1 MHSNNPFLAGG
12 IEDDW
17 QGYNQNGVYVDAV
30 AESYWTL
37 VNELAQYV
45 LQNEGSRTLFV
56 GGLAYQ
62 STANPAS
69 FPMEPNVLMESSQ
82 IFQGETPDTIDEQM
96 KINGNHGALTGLYL
110 NWGIYIETGYNN
122 PSAPDF
128 QPSNLEN
135 NFALYNDDH
144 AVVLEGE
151 TAASFGADLPGGSPG
166 GPVEQQPQHRQRH
179 HPPEHAGQ

>member
-1 MHSNNPFLAGG
+1 M
-12 IEDDW
+12 
-17 QGYNQNGVYVDAV
+17 
-30 AESYWTL
+30 
-37 VNELAQYV
+37 
-45 LQNEGSRTLFV
+45 NEGSKTLFV

-62 STANPAS
+62 LPSQLVS

-122 PSAPDF
+122 PDAPDF
-128 QPSNLEN
+128 QPSTLEA

-144 AVVLEGE
+144 VSTWRARMPPPL
-151 TAASFGADLPGGSPG
+151 AADAFMLSPGGSPLTNS
-166 GPVEQQPQHRQRH
+166 PSVANCHQ
-179 HPPEHAGQ
+179 PPERVGQPVRGASTGYYPSLFGPAAINMEDYTAAGPLPRC